1 MRALK
6 LPLEIRGPRCYN
18 DGFGVF
24 MSALLYTIHVL
35 VSLLLIGGI
44 LLQPGA
50 KGGGMGSVFGG
61 GGANSAFGARG
72 AAPILA
78 KLTYWLAG
86 SFMATC
92 LTIEILVV
100 QHGKSVLDRAPLP
113 PGPAPVQTQGEPEA
127 APAAPA
133 EPGQAEPADGA
144 ASAPAQEEVP
154 AA

>member
-1 MRALK
+1 
-6 LPLEIRGPRCYN
+6 
-18 DGFGVF
+18 
-24 MSALLYTIHVL
+24 MSALLYTLHIL

-86 SFMATC
+86 GFMATC

-113 PGPAPVQTQGEPEA
+113 PGPAPVQTQGEPD
-127 APAAPA
+127 AAPA
-133 EPGQAEPADGA
+133 EQGA
-144 ASAPAQEEVP
+144 AEQGAPEQAPAQEETP
-154 AA
+154 AN

>member
-1 MRALK
+1 M
-6 LPLEIRGPRCYN
+6 N
-18 DGFGVF
+18 
-24 MSALLYTIHVL
+24 ALLYTLHVL
-35 VSLLLIGGI
+35 ISLLLIGGI

-61 GGANSAFGARG
+61 GGANTAFGAKG

-113 PGPAPVQTQGEPEA
+113 PAPAQTQTEPTEA
-127 APAAPA
+127 DVAPA
-133 EPGQAEPADGA
+133 ETGEAGETGADSQAPSTGQALEPTEP
-144 ASAPAQEEVP
+144 PAG
-154 AA
+154 

>member
-1 MRALK
+1 M
-6 LPLEIRGPRCYN
+6 N
-18 DGFGVF
+18 
-24 MSALLYTIHVL
+24 ALLFTTHVL

-86 SFMATC
+86 GFMATC
-92 LTIEILVV
+92 LAIEILVV
-100 QHGKSVLDRAPLP
+100 QQGKSVLDR
-113 PGPAPVQTQGEPEA
+113 G
-127 APAAPA
+127 PAAPA
-133 EPGQAEPADGA
+133 PTQPQTEPEQTGDQPVAAPEGQAPPQSD
-144 ASAPAQEEVP
+144 ASGEAKGE
-154 AA
+154 